1 MVAKAWQMWT
11 VTVVCSVLSLQLA
24 WAQAQQKQPQW
35 KDHAEYELYVSIT
48 KEADPKKALALLDQ
62 WKQKYPDSQFVEER
76 LRWTIETQRKLNNA
90 AGMMAAA
97 KEWLAVN
104 PKSIQ
109 ALYYIN
115 LLTPSVNDTSAE
127 GLAVSET
134 AAKSLLANLGEFFAP
149 EKKPAGTSD
158 ADWNKARSDM
168 AALAHR
174 TLGWVN
180 LSRKNYDEAEKHL
193 IENLKLNPNDA
204 EASAWLG
211 TVIVQA
217 KKVDTYPHALFHFAR
232 AGCYEGPGALDPAR
246 RKQMYSYFEKAYTK
260 YHGSSE
266 GLQQVCDLARKQ
278 ALPPADFTI
287 LSVAEIAELKEKE
300 LREKDPQLA
309 FWVKLRDALKE
320 AGGEQYFEQGMKD
333 ALVPPENERP
343 LRGRLLRHSPAKNPK
358 ELVLALSDDHTP
370 EVTIRLEE
378 PLVGS
383 AEPGTVIQFRG
394 VPKQFTREPF
404 MLVFEAEK
412 DQIMGWPSPV
422 PKKAPPAK
430 KAVTKKKA

>member
-1 MVAKAWQMWT
+1 MAAKAWHIWR
-11 VTVVCSVLSLQLA
+11 VTAVGTMLSLQLA
-24 WAQAQQKQPQW
+24 WTQGQQQPQW

-76 LRWTIETQRKLNNA
+76 LRWTIETQRKLNSA

-115 LLTPSVNDTSAE
+115 LLTPSVNDTSPE
-127 GLAVSET
+127 GLAVSEA
-134 AAKSLLANLGEFFAP
+134 AAKSLLAQLSEFFAA

-158 ADWNKARSDM
+158 ADWNKARADM
-168 AALAHR
+168 GALAHR

-180 LSRKNYDEAEKHL
+180 LSRKRFDAAEKHL
-193 IENLKLNPNDA
+193 LENLKLNPNDA

-217 KKVDTYPHALFHFAR
+217 KKVDTYPQALFHFAR

-260 YHGSSE
+260 YHGSGE
-266 GLQQVCDLARKQ
+266 GLQNVCDLARKQ

-287 LSVAEIAELKEKE
+287 LSVAEIAELKERE

-320 AGGEQYFEQGMKD
+320 PGGEEYFEHGMKD

-343 LRGRLLRHSPAKNPK
+343 LRGRLLRHSPAKNPR
-358 ELVLALSDDHTP
+358 ELVLALSDDQTA
-370 EVTIRLEE
+370 EVTVRLEE
-378 PLVGS
+378 PLPGV
-383 AEPGTVIQFRG
+383 AQPGTVIQFRG

-404 MLVFEAEK
+404 MLVFETERE
-412 DQIMGWPSPV
+412 QISGWPSPA
-422 PKKAPPAK
+422 PKKVPPAK
-430 KAVTKKKA
+430 KAVTKK

>member
-1 MVAKAWQMWT
+1 MVAKVGHIWRAT
-11 VTVVCSVLSLQLA
+11 AICLALSVPLA
-24 WAQAQQKQPQW
+24 WAQGQQKQPQW
-35 KDHAEYELYVSIT
+35 KDHAEYELYISIT

-76 LRWTIETQRKLNNA
+76 LRWTIETQRKLNSA

-97 KEWLAVN
+97 KEWLAIN
-104 PKSIQ
+104 SKSIQ
-109 ALYYIN
+109 ALYYIC

-127 GLAVSET
+127 GLAVSES
-134 AAKSLLANLGEFFAP
+134 AAKSLLANLNEFFAP
-149 EKKPAGTSD
+149 DKKPAGTSD
-158 ADWNKARSDM
+158 ADWQKGRSDM

-174 TLGWVN
+174 TLGWVA
-180 LSRKNYDEAEKHL
+180 LSRKNYDLAEKEL
-193 IENLKLNPNDA
+193 LENLKLNPNDA

-211 TVIVQA
+211 TVIVGA
-217 KKVDTYPHALFHFAR
+217 KKVDTYPQALFHFAR

-246 RKQMYSYFEKAYTK
+246 RKQMYAYFEKAYTK
-260 YHGSSE
+260 YHGSAD
-266 GLQQVCDLARKQ
+266 GMQQVCDLARKQ

-320 AGGEQYFEQGMKD
+320 PSGEQYFEAGMKD

-343 LRGRLLRHSPAKNPK
+343 LRGKLVRHNPAKNPK
-358 ELVLALSDDHTP
+358 ELVLALSDDTTP

-378 PLVGS
+378 ALVG
-383 AEPGTVIQFRG
+383 AAPAGTVIQFRG

-412 DQIMGWPSPV
+412 DQIAGWPAPT

-430 KAVTKKKA
+430 KATKKG

>member
-1 MVAKAWQMWT
+1 MVAKAWQIGS
-11 VTVVCSVLSLQLA
+11 VIALCSALSLQVV
-24 WAQAQQKQPQW
+24 WAQGQQQQPQW

-48 KEADPKKALALLDQ
+48 KEADPKKALALLEQ

-76 LRWTIETQRKLNNA
+76 LRWTIETQRKLNSA

-127 GLAVSET
+127 GLATSEA
-134 AAKSLLANLGEFFAP
+134 AAKSLLANLNEFFAP

-158 ADWNKARSDM
+158 ADWQKARSDM

-193 IENLKLNPNDA
+193 VENLKLNPNDA

-260 YHGSSE
+260 YHGSNE
-266 GLQQVCDLARKQ
+266 GLQHVCDLARKQ

-320 AGGEQYFEQGMKD
+320 QGGEQYFEQGMKD

-378 PLVGS
+378 PLTGA

-404 MLVFEAEK
+404 MIVFEAEK
-412 DQIMGWPSPV
+412 DQIIGWPSPA

-430 KAVTKKKA
+430 KVVTKKK

>member
-1 MVAKAWQMWT
+1 MVAKAWQMWR
-11 VTVVCSVLSLQLA
+11 VTAVCSVLSLQLA
-24 WAQAQQKQPQW
+24 WAQGQQKQPQW

-48 KEADPKKALALLDQ
+48 KEADPKKALALLEQ

-76 LRWTIETQRKLNNA
+76 LRWTIETQRKLNSA

-115 LLTPSVNDTSAE
+115 LLTPSLNDTSAE
-127 GLAVSET
+127 ALATSEA
-134 AAKSLLANLGEFFAP
+134 AAKSLLANLNEFFAP
-149 EKKPAGTSD
+149 DKKPAGTSD
-158 ADWNKARSDM
+158 ADWQKARSDM

-174 TLGWVN
+174 TLGWIN

-193 IENLKLNPNDA
+193 VENLKLNPNDA

-217 KKVDTYPHALFHFAR
+217 KKVDTYPQALFHFAR

-246 RKQMYSYFEKAYTK
+246 RKQMYGYFEKAYTK
-260 YHGSSE
+260 YHGSNE
-266 GLQQVCDLARKQ
+266 GMAQVCDLARKQ

-320 AGGEQYFEQGMKD
+320 PSGEQYFEQGMKD

-343 LRGRLLRHSPAKNPK
+343 LRGKLVRHSPAKNPK

-378 PLVGS
+378 PLMGA

-404 MLVFEAEK
+404 MIVFEAEK
-412 DQIMGWPSPV
+412 DQIIGWPSPA

>member
-1 MVAKAWQMWT
+1 MVAKAWQMWR
-11 VTVVCSVLSLQLA
+11 VTAVCSVLSLQLA
-24 WAQAQQKQPQW
+24 WAQGQQKQPQW

-48 KEADPKKALALLDQ
+48 KEADPKKALALLEQ

-76 LRWTIETQRKLNNA
+76 LRWTIETQRKLNSA

-115 LLTPSVNDTSAE
+115 LLTPSLNDTSAE
-127 GLAVSET
+127 ALATSEA
-134 AAKSLLANLGEFFAP
+134 AAKSLLANLNEFFAP
-149 EKKPAGTSD
+149 DKKPAGTSD
-158 ADWNKARSDM
+158 ADWQKARSDM

-174 TLGWVN
+174 TLGWIN

-193 IENLKLNPNDA
+193 VENLKLNPNDA

-217 KKVDTYPHALFHFAR
+217 KKVDTYPQALFHFAR

-246 RKQMYSYFEKAYTK
+246 RKQMYGYFEKAYTK
-260 YHGSSE
+260 YHGSNE
-266 GLQQVCDLARKQ
+266 GMAQVCDLARKQ

-320 AGGEQYFEQGMKD
+320 PSGEQYFEQGMKD

-343 LRGRLLRHSPAKNPK
+343 LRGKLVRHSPAKNPK

-378 PLVGS
+378 PLVGA

-404 MLVFEAEK
+404 MIVFEAEK
-412 DQIMGWPSPV
+412 DQIIGWPSPA